1 MPYSFTEREQELEPQ
16 PSMGR
21 WRGPP
26 RKSTLAGVLDTP
38 TPPKKPIRP
47 LSRIPISLVLR
58 IGAMILLAG
67 ILASIIVMLFGHR

>member
-1 MPYSFTEREQELEPQ
+1 MPYRFTECEDELEPQ

-21 WRGPP
+21 WGGPP

-38 TPPKKPIRP
+38 TPPKKPIGP

-58 IGAMILLAG
+58 IGAIILLTA
-67 ILASIIVMLFGHR
+67 ILVSIMLTLFGHR